1 MAQPEPDQLPVEQN
15 DGRWKPGQ
23 SGNPRGRPK
32 QSLVALQRDLEGAI
46 RDHLTADK
54 VKRLVNAVYDSA
66 VGGWVGEGASKKYI
80 APNVKAAKL
89 LLDKLIPNATD
100 TEPGDKD
107 AGRTVVFKIVNATFA
122 AQPTLTQQDNPP
134 IDVPVIEVKSS
145 EPNGK

>member
-1 MAQPEPDQLPVEQN
+1 MDPPNLPVSSN
-15 DGRWKPGQ
+15 GGRWKPGQ
-23 SGNPRGRPK
+23 SGNPKGRPK

-54 VKRLVNAVYDSA
+54 VKNLIDAVYTSA
-66 VGGWVGEGASKKYI
+66 VGGWVGEGQNKKYL

-107 AGRTVVFKIVNATFA
+107 AGRTVVFRIENATFGA
-122 AQPTLTQQDNPP
+122 LKAETPTDPP
-134 IDVPVIEVKSS
+134 IEVPVIEVKST

>member
-1 MAQPEPDQLPVEQN
+1 MDPPNLPVSSN
-15 DGRWKPGQ
+15 GGRWKPGQ
-23 SGNPRGRPK
+23 SGNPKGRPK

-54 VKRLVNAVYDSA
+54 VKNLIDAVYTSA
-66 VGGWVGEGASKKYI
+66 VGGWVGEGQNKKYL

-107 AGRTVVFKIVNATFA
+107 AGRTVVFRIENATFGA
-122 AQPTLTQQDNPP
+122 LKAEAPTDPP
-134 IDVPVIEVKSS
+134 IEVPVIEVKST

>member
-1 MAQPEPDQLPVEQN
+1 VTDQPNYPVAETRESKPGQ
-15 DGRWKPGQ
+15 WKPGQ
-23 SGNPRGRPK
+23 SGNPKGRPK

-54 VKRLVNAVYDSA
+54 VKTLIEAVYKSA
-66 VGGWVGEGASKKYI
+66 IGGKIGDKYV

-107 AGRTVVFKIVNATFA
+107 PGRTVVFRIENATFA
-122 AQPTLTQQDNPP
+122 AQQKLEPPQESQP
-134 IDVPVIEVKSS
+134 IDVQVIEMKS
-145 EPNGK
+145 EQNGK

>member
-1 MAQPEPDQLPVEQN
+1 MATDQPDQLPVAEN
-15 DGRWKPGQ
+15 NGRWKPGQ
-23 SGNPRGRPK
+23 SGNPKGRPK

-54 VKRLVNAVYDSA
+54 VKNIIDAIVGKAVNGD
-66 VGGWVGEGASKKYI
+66 
-80 APNVKAAKL
+80 VKAAKL
-89 LLDKLIPNATD
+89 ILDKLVPNATD

-122 AQPTLTQQDNPP
+122 AQPQLEQQHNPP
-134 IDVPVIEVKSS
+134 IDVPVIEVKST